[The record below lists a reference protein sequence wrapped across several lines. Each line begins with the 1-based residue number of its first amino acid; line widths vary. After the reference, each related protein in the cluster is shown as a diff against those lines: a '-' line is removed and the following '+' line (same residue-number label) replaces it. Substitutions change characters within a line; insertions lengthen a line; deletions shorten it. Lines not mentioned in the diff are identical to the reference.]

1 MLGIVTWLSAKAEA
15 FILLGD
21 LILMS
26 TYIKQA
32 ENGLE
37 MGRGR
42 EEGVDGNTGNRVPWL
57 GDFVSPKLVF
67 NRKWGFH

>member
-15 FILLGD
+15 FILLSD

-26 TYIKQA
+26 TYIRQA

-37 MGRGR
+37 MGRRR
-42 EEGVDGNTGNRVPWL
+42 EGGADGNTR
-57 GDFVSPKLVF
+57 S
-67 NRKWGFH
+67 